1 MSVIERRIRQIG
13 KALRSIRYPLSRAA
27 LLHGVAPS
35 FEHFEILKGLG
46 EIKCLVDIGAN
57 VGQFSLLCKI
67 VHPKAYIH
75 AFEPLNKAADTF
87 QKVLGHQRDIILYR
101 HAIGSES
108 TDQYINVT
116 ARADSSSLLAPHAQS
131 RIYPGTYV
139 VSRET
144 VSVIPLQV
152 ALCDDD
158 ILSPALLKI
167 DVQGFEREVLRGS
180 ERLLDSFNWIY
191 CEASFVELYSGQP
204 MAHDVVAW
212 LAERGFRLISVNS
225 NASVTLEGR
234 VVQADFLFQ
243 RSRSRSHIS

>member
-1 MSVIERRIRQIG
+1 MLGILRRSRQIQ
-13 KALRSIRYPLSRAA
+13 KALWSMRHPLSRTA
-27 LLHGVAPS
+27 LRHGVAPS
-35 FEHFEILKGLG
+35 FEHLEILQGLK
-46 EIKCLVDIGAN
+46 EIKCVVDVGAN

-75 AFEPLNKAADTF
+75 AFEPLKKAADTF
-87 QKVLGHQRDIILYR
+87 QKVLGHQPNIVLYR
-101 HAIGSES
+101 HAIGSEAA
-108 TDQYINVT
+108 DQCMNVT
-116 ARADSSSLLAPHAQS
+116 ARADSSSLLVPDAQS
-131 RIYPGTYV
+131 QIYPGTHV

-167 DVQGFEREVLRGS
+167 DVQGYEGEVLRGS
-180 ERLLDSFNWIY
+180 ERLLDRFDWIY

-204 MAHDVVAW
+204 MAHDIIAW

-234 VVQADFLFQ
+234 VVQADFLFE
-243 RSRSRSHIS
+243 REVSNLHR